1 MSCFGT
7 WTPSTTQGFMVTA
20 KSTLIISSVSPW
32 VQVASLLSVKSTW
45 VCWATSAVKAPEI
58 SQASKCWFSANPET
72 SLNQLSLIPS
82 RRQLFW
88 RVPWFYQC
96 SRQQCSSTF
105 LLVLF
110 SHLTVSLAQQVAQSL
125 SFCLV
130 VEWVALQQLYFV
142 LGDRQGSHHLPQ
154 HQWCSKSS

>member
-1 MSCFGT
+1 
-7 WTPSTTQGFMVTA
+7 MVTA

-82 RRQLFW
+82 RRQLF
-88 RVPWFYQC
+88 
-96 SRQQCSSTF
+96 
-105 LLVLF
+105 
-110 SHLTVSLAQQVAQSL
+110 
-125 SFCLV
+125 
-130 VEWVALQQLYFV
+130 
-142 LGDRQGSHHLPQ
+142 
-154 HQWCSKSS
+154 